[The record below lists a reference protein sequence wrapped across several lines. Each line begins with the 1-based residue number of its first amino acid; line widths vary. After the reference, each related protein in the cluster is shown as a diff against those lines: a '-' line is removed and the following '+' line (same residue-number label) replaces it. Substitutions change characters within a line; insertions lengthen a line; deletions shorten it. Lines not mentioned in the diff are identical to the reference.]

1 MRRRGGEKEEE
12 KEENKKE
19 KMEEEEEKEG
29 KEEKEKKKH
38 KEEEEETER
47 GSNCYCFVFSFNENK
62 AVKAPTF
69 RPTIKSTDK
78 LTLGHG
84 TAYGLPATR
93 YATVSSSGQSATG
106 NDRYAD
112 HPSIRQT

>member
-19 KMEEEEEKEG
+19 KMEEEKEG

-38 KEEEEETER
+38 KEEEEEETER

-69 RPTIKSTDK
+69 RPTIKSTNK

-93 YATVSSSGQSATG
+93 YAAVSSSGQSATG